1 MKDAMNDE
9 AISNQGRQRPAG
21 PWPLGVL
28 AALTGICL
36 LAAACGGGSAAT
48 AGSTTPQTPY
58 QKSLA
63 YAECMRSHG
72 EPSWPDPQSDGS
84 FNVNIDLGSPQYQ
97 SANEACAHLEGG
109 GQAGGPQQHQQTF
122 VNEALRYVACMRSH
136 GITNYPDPSVKGDT
150 VTWGFSPASG
160 ISTSSP
166 QFQSASLTCRQL
178 APNGGSS

>member
-1 MKDAMNDE
+1 MKDYIKDD

-21 PWPLGVL
+21 PWPSGVL
-28 AALTGICL
+28 AVLAGICL

-84 FNVNIDLGSPQYQ
+84 FNVNVDLSSPQYQ
-97 SANEACAHLEGG
+97 AANKACAHLEGG
-109 GQAGGPQQHQQTF
+109 GQAGGAPQQQTF
-122 VNEALRYVACMRSH
+122 VNEALRYAACMRSH
-136 GITNYPDPSVKGDT
+136 GIANYPDPSVSGDR

-160 ISTSSP
+160 ISTASP
-166 QFQSASLTCRQL
+166 QFQSASQACRHLT
-178 APNGGSS
+178 PSGGSS

>member
-1 MKDAMNDE
+1 MKDAMNDD
-9 AISNQGRQRPAG
+9 AISNQGWQRRAG
-21 PWPLGVL
+21 PWPL
-28 AALTGICL
+28 AALAGICL
-36 LAAACGGGSAAT
+36 LTAACGGGPAAT

-84 FNVNIDLGSPQYQ
+84 FNVNIDLGSPQYR
-97 SANEACAHLEGG
+97 SANQACAHLEGG
-109 GQAGGPQQHQQTF
+109 AQASGPQPQAF
-122 VNEALRYVACMRSH
+122 VSKALRYAACMRTH

-150 VTWGFSPASG
+150 VTWGFSPTSG

-166 QFQSASLTCRQL
+166 QFQSASLACRQL
-178 APNGGSS
+178 APSGGSS